1 MSPLDAAIAAK
12 RLRDEMDIEIMR
24 TWQGHWH
31 PGHVPCDARCP
42 MGREA
47 SRRVF
52 RRELDLAM
60 AVAR

>member
-1 MSPLDAAIAAK
+1 MDAISESIATK
-12 RLRDEMDIEIMR
+12 RFRDQMDIDIMR

-31 PGHVPCDARCP
+31 PGHIPCDDRCP
-42 MGREA
+42 MGRES

-60 AVAR
+60 GIK